1 MAMKVY
7 IVTIKEKG
15 WLEKELLD
23 LVQAAPPNRCGLKHH
38 HAQKIQSFLGAE
50 KVEIM
55 STLIIEQTS
64 TNISGKQNTLCQ
76 EPDVCIAYAL
86 CFVFYCGLSLV

>member
-7 IVTIKEKG
+7 IVTIKEKV
-15 WLEKELLD
+15 WLEKELVD

-38 HAQKIQSFLGAE
+38 HARKIQSFLGDE
-50 KVEIM
+50 KVGIM

-64 TNISGKQNTLCQ
+64 TNISGKKNTLCQ
-76 EPDVCIAYAL
+76 GPDVRIVYAL
-86 CFVFYCGLSLV
+86 CFVFYCGLPVV